1 MLLSLFMIQRCRLQ
15 QLRVTVITELSLT
28 KVCLQCQASE
38 VTEQSEEILIR
49 YWEVN
54 F

>member
-1 MLLSLFMIQRCRLQ
+1 MIRRCHLQ

-28 KVCLQCQASE
+28 KVCLQFQASE
-38 VTEQSEEILIR
+38 VTEQSEEILMR
-49 YWEVN
+49 YREVN